1 MKKPEELEILRAQ
14 ASARFEK
21 IHKELDDK
29 EHLQPLEGEIEE
41 LRAKI
46 NEKFRELSASGW
58 RTKVLGPQLD
68 ISALTVE
75 IFNLLIPYLGEL
87 TRKIFQ
93 VWELHR
99 KMYMTL
105 VPLMDAKDQ
114 EWFSKA
120 MDELKSKEERFQEM
134 VDALSHLVHLARGI
148 SLKKAESRDLSSSF
162 YRWFERR
169 FRTGL
174 DKEGLK
180 VYLPYLKESQPVLD
194 FGCGRG
200 EMLELLKEEGVE
212 AFGVDINS
220 DFVEECR
227 SKGLQC
233 HLGDGMEFLAS
244 LEDNSL
250 GAVFSAQVLE
260 HFPFEDIEKI
270 LYLSYEKV
278 RSGGYFIAETVN
290 VASPA
295 AFHGA
300 FLLDPTHITP
310 LHPETLRF
318 LLESGGWRVK
328 EIIRRNLPEQLP
340 EFPAHNEREAA
351 IRESLRRINGFLFS
365 HQDYAVVARKP

>member
-1 MKKPEELEILRAQ
+1 MRKPEELELLRAQ

-21 IHKELDDK
+21 IHKELDEK
-29 EHLQPLEGEIEE
+29 EHLKPLEGKIED
-41 LRAKI
+41 LRTKI
-46 NEKFRELSASGW
+46 NEKFGELSSSGW
-58 RTKVLGPQLD
+58 RTKILGPQLD

-75 IFNLLIPYLGEL
+75 IFNLLIPYLEEMS
-87 TRKIFQ
+87 RRIFQ

-105 VPLMDAKDQ
+105 IPLMDAKDQ
-114 EWFSKA
+114 EWFSRA
-120 MDELKSKEERFQEM
+120 MEELKSRESRFQETA
-134 VDALSHLVHLARGI
+134 DALSHLVHLARGI
-148 SLKKAESRDLSSSF
+148 SLEKTQPKELSSSF
-162 YRWFERR
+162 YRWFEKR
-169 FRTGL
+169 FRTGV
-174 DKEGLK
+174 DRESLK
-180 VYLPYLKESQPVLD
+180 VYLPYLRESQPVLD
-194 FGCGRG
+194 FGCGGG
-200 EMLELLKEEGVE
+200 EMLELLKEEGIE

-227 SKGLQC
+227 SKGLRC
-233 HLGDGMEFLAS
+233 HLADGIKFLAT
-244 LEDNSL
+244 LEDGSL

-278 RSGGYFIAETVN
+278 RPGGYFIAETVN

-318 LLESGGWRVK
+318 LLESSGWRVE

-365 HQDYAVVARKP
+365 HQDYAVVAKRP